1 MTIIYDYQNFKK
13 VRRPII
19 LYSNH
24 KYPHKKRYFPFL
36 TFEVKE
42 YFGHI
47 KLFVFLLSPIIMAIV
62 FWLILYGQNISLDY
76 QIYKLKNSITQS
88 EEKLADLQEELA
100 GAESM
105 EKIIKWAEENNF
117 VKVNNVS
124 YLNLKEENLAQSPFL
139 RF

>member
-1 MTIIYDYQNFKK
+1 
-13 VRRPII
+13 
-19 LYSNH
+19 
-24 KYPHKKRYFPFL
+24 
-36 TFEVKE
+36 
-42 YFGHI
+42 
-47 KLFVFLLSPIIMAIV
+47 MAIV

-100 GAESM
+100 SAESL

-124 YLNLKEENLAQSPFL
+124 YLNLKEENLAQSPLL